1 MNDVVVGWLL
11 LIEEMKLE
19 NPGSL
24 VMVTVFV
31 RTISLIARNQ
41 RYRLIQIMFHKYQP
55 SLQERGALVWLV
67 LDLNGPNG
75 ETRERSIKTEH
86 IKS

>member
-1 MNDVVVGWLL
+1 MNDAVVGWLL

-19 NPGSL
+19 NHGSL

-41 RYRLIQIMFHKYQP
+41 RYRLIQIMFHQYQP

-75 ETRERSIKTEH
+75 ENRERSIKTEH
-86 IKS
+86 MKS